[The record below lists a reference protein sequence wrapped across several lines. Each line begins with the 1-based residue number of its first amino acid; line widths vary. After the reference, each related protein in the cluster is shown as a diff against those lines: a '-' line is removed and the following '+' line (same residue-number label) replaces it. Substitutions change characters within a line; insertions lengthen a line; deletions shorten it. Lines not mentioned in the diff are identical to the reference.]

1 MNAWKIAG
9 LLAAGMLIGCM
20 ASGPPLTA
28 QVSGRSG
35 ASTISNGAY
44 PLLLDR
50 TDLQIGTTVHFGHL
64 PDAGEVNDLRQ
75 VRALAHV
82 VLSLDAWPSDVT
94 MVSALSGVP
103 PEADVVVLLPGYP
116 PSRASTELWNYIQGR
131 LRLVLL
137 VNGPPPNNSV
147 VDDLNSTRRLERVIA
162 NMDDPSRSGFERL
175 QRPLSFRKIVQ

>member
-1 MNAWKIAG
+1 MKPLKIAG
-9 LLAAGMLIGCM
+9 LLAAGMSIGCM

-28 QVSGRSG
+28 QDSRTSA
-35 ASTISNGAY
+35 ASSSAPGEY

-94 MVSALSGVP
+94 ASCCPFATRRRTRKEP
-103 PEADVVVLLPGYP
+103 WP
-116 PSRASTELWNYIQGR
+116 PSRFTTVAAGVWGR
-131 LRLVLL
+131 F
-137 VNGPPPNNSV
+137 
-147 VDDLNSTRRLERVIA
+147 I
-162 NMDDPSRSGFERL
+162 
-175 QRPLSFRKIVQ
+175 